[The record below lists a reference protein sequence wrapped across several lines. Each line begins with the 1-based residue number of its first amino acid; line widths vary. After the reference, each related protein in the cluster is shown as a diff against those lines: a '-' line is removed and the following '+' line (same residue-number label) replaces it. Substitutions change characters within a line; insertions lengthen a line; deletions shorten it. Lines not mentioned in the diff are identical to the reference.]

1 VKKRNNRALEELLA
15 RGVDQSLPDLRQA
28 AASAPLTSPAYYE
41 SLFPREERPAVRRS
55 GVPRRLAVAAGLC
68 LALLCGGVAG
78 YYHPA
83 ARIGIQVNPSI
94 ELTTNLLD
102 RVLEAK
108 ALNADGE
115 AILSTLELKNVDLD
129 TAVSAIIGSI
139 VQHDYFVDGTGTVH
153 ITVSAASASRALSLE
168 ERVSQDVLSAL
179 PEDQSVTIST
189 TPASPS
195 PAPPASS
202 QEAVPMPT
210 PVPTQAPVST
220 PAPTPAPTPVPQPT
234 PTPRPTA
241 APEPPPSPAPT
252 PRPDPSNGKNFWINY
267 LLSLDPTLDP
277 GRLQTMS
284 VKQLRD
290 LAEDLEERLE
300 DADGDRDDDD
310 EDRDDDQD
318 DNEKDWDD
326 DREDDDKDRN
336 DDRDDDDEDRD
347 DGWDGQDDDNGKK
360 DRHGRDEDD
369 DDDD

>member
-1 VKKRNNRALEELLA
+1 M
-15 RGVDQSLPDLRQA
+15 
-28 AASAPLTSPAYYE
+28 
-41 SLFPREERPAVRRS
+41 
-55 GVPRRLAVAAGLC
+55 AAGLC
-68 LALLCGGVAG
+68 LVLLCGGVAG

-83 ARIGIQVNPSI
+83 AHIGIQVNPSI

-139 VQHDYFVDGTGTVH
+139 VQHDYFVDGTDTVH
-153 ITVSAASASRALSLE
+153 ITVSAASASRVLSLE

-202 QEAVPMPT
+202 QKAAPTPM
-210 PVPTQAPVST
+210 PVPTPAPVST
-220 PAPTPAPTPVPQPT
+220 PAPTPASTPVPQST
-234 PTPRPTA
+234 PTSRPTA
-241 APEPPPSPAPT
+241 APEPPPSSTPT

-284 VKQLRD
+284 VKQLRN

-300 DADGDRDDDD
+300 DGDDDRDDDD

-318 DNEKDWDD
+318 DNEKDRDD
-326 DREDDDKDRN
+326 DREDDDNGRN
-336 DDRDDDDEDRD
+336 DERDDDDEDRD
-347 DGWDGQDDDNGKK
+347 DDWDGQDDDNGKK

>member
-1 VKKRNNRALEELLA
+1 MKKRNNRALEELLA

-28 AASAPLTSPAYYE
+28 AASAPLISPAYYE
-41 SLFPREERPAVRRS
+41 SLLPREERPAARRS
-55 GVPRRLAVAAGLC
+55 GGPRRLAVAAGLC
-68 LALLCGGVAG
+68 LALLWGGVAG

-195 PAPPASS
+195 PAPPAS
-202 QEAVPMPT
+202 
-210 PVPTQAPVST
+210 
-220 PAPTPAPTPVPQPT
+220 
-234 PTPRPTA
+234 
-241 APEPPPSPAPT
+241 
-252 PRPDPSNGKNFWINY
+252 
-267 LLSLDPTLDP
+267 
-277 GRLQTMS
+277 
-284 VKQLRD
+284 
-290 LAEDLEERLE
+290 
-300 DADGDRDDDD
+300 
-310 EDRDDDQD
+310 
-318 DNEKDWDD
+318 
-326 DREDDDKDRN
+326 
-336 DDRDDDDEDRD
+336 
-347 DGWDGQDDDNGKK
+347 
-360 DRHGRDEDD
+360 
-369 DDDD
+369 